1 MGDWS
6 NDDLAPGDLV
16 EIFTVSTLRKM
27 EIPQLGFVV
36 ECHRPPPGTLQVY
49 DVVIM
54 TSAGMISAPRNY
66 LKKVSPLPVPQ

>member
-1 MGDWS
+1 MMGDWS

-27 EIPQLGFVV
+27 ETPQLGFVV
-36 ECHRPPPGTLQVY
+36 ECHRPPQNSLMVF

-54 TSAGMISAPRNY
+54 TSEGMISAPRNY
-66 LKKVSPLPVPQ
+66 LKKVTS